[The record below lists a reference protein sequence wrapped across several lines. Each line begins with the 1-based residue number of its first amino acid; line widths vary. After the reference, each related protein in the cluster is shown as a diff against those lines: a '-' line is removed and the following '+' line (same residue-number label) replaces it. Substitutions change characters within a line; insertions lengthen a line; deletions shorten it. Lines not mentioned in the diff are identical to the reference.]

1 MHIIIDD
8 KIPYIKGIIE
18 QFSTKEPITVTYLSG
33 AKIDANAVREANAL
47 IIRTRTHC
55 DASLLAGSS
64 VRFIATATI
73 GFDHIDTQYCKEQG
87 IFWTNCPGCNADS
100 VTQYIESTLY
110 LLTEK
115 LNTPL
120 TDLTIGIVGVGHV
133 GSRIAKM
140 AHELGLKVM
149 CSDPPRAEK
158 EGNTDHNGEKC
169 FYSLPELAKHCDIL
183 SFHTPLVRKG
193 KHPTY
198 HLADASFLNSLTKKS
213 VLINTSRGEV
223 VDNQALVEALKNG
236 SVKEAVI
243 DVWENEPHPLP
254 ELLALAFLSTP
265 HIAGYSADGK
275 ANATRMSLDA
285 FCHFFEIEAH
295 YTITPP
301 APLKTLPENLSAKQ
315 FALFAYDPRRD
326 SEALR
331 NHPEAFEQLRGNYPL
346 RREKKGYQPIGE
358 IK

>member
-1 MHIIIDD
+1 MHVIIDD
-8 KIPYIKGIIE
+8 KIPYIKGLIE
-18 QFSTKEPITVTYLSG
+18 EFQWKEPITVTYLPG
-33 AKIDANAVREANAL
+33 GDINAEAVLKADAL

-100 VTQYIESTLY
+100 VAQYLESALY
-110 LLTEK
+110 LLSEK
-115 LNTPL
+115 FDTPL

-133 GSRIAKM
+133 GSRVAKM

-158 EGNTDHNGEKC
+158 EGSTDHHGDKC

-183 SFHTPLVRKG
+183 SFHTPLVREG
-193 KHPTY
+193 KYPTY
-198 HLADASFLNSLTKKS
+198 HLADANFFKSLTKKS

-223 VDNQALVEALKNG
+223 VDNKALVEALKNG

-285 FCHFFEIEAH
+285 FCRFFEIEAH
-295 YTITPP
+295 YIITPP
-301 APLKTLPENLSAKQ
+301 APLKALPENLSAKE
-315 FALFAYDPRRD
+315 FALFTYSPRRD

-331 NHPEAFEQLRGNYPL
+331 NHPESFEQLRGNYPL
-346 RREKKGYQPIGE
+346 RREKKGY
-358 IK
+358 